1 MIKKKPSSKK
11 VAPTKEE
18 TPDSFDLAAEYSAL
32 KSADV
37 NDLEKKLSQQV
48 KEFSELLGTLATVED
63 RTKALWRQI
72 YENAVNDRKNA
83 YIMWVDLYIHVHSNP
98 TEHAV
103 HGQNLARYLERM
115 SKANDQILKLAD
127 LVAQASE
134 EQLETSVSQD
144 DIYDQILAKAQ

>member
-1 MIKKKPSSKK
+1 MARKKNIASTVAVNQVESQNLDPSAEFNSIKNTNVS
-11 VAPTKEE
+11 
-18 TPDSFDLAAEYSAL
+18 
-32 KSADV
+32 
-37 NDLEKKLSQQV
+37 DLEQKSVSQI
-48 KEFSELLGTLATVED
+48 KEFTELLGTLASVED

-72 YENAVNDRKNA
+72 YENSVNDRKNA

-127 LVAQASE
+127 LVSQASQE
-134 EQLETSVSQD
+134 EIETTVSED
-144 DIYDQILAKAQ
+144 DIYQQILSKQQ

>member
-1 MIKKKPSSKK
+1 VARKKNIASTVAVNQVESQNFDPSAEFNSIKNTNVS
-11 VAPTKEE
+11 
-18 TPDSFDLAAEYSAL
+18 
-32 KSADV
+32 
-37 NDLEKKLSQQV
+37 DLEQKSVSQI
-48 KEFSELLGTLATVED
+48 KEFTELLGTLASVED

-72 YENAVNDRKNA
+72 YENSVNDRKNA

-127 LVAQASE
+127 LVSQASQE
-134 EQLETSVSQD
+134 EIETTVSED
-144 DIYDQILAKAQ
+144 DIYQQILSKQQ

>member
-1 MIKKKPSSKK
+1 MASKK
-11 VAPTKEE
+11 NTSKTVAVQQVE
-18 TPDSFDLAAEYSAL
+18 SQNFDPSTEFNSI
-32 KSADV
+32 KNTNVS
-37 NDLEKKLSQQV
+37 DLEQKSVSQIREFTDLLS
-48 KEFSELLGTLATVED
+48 TLASVED

-127 LVAQASE
+127 LVSQASQE
-134 EQLETSVSQD
+134 EIETAVSED
-144 DIYDQILAKAQ
+144 DIYQQILSKQQ

>member
-1 MIKKKPSSKK
+1 MARKKNIASTVAVNQVESQNFDPSAEFNSIKNTNVS
-11 VAPTKEE
+11 
-18 TPDSFDLAAEYSAL
+18 
-32 KSADV
+32 
-37 NDLEKKLSQQV
+37 DLEQKSVSQI
-48 KEFSELLGTLATVED
+48 KEFTELLGTLASVED

-72 YENAVNDRKNA
+72 YENSVNDRKNA

-127 LVAQASE
+127 LVSQASQE
-134 EQLETSVSQD
+134 EIETTVSED
-144 DIYDQILAKAQ
+144 DIYQQILSKQQ

>member
-1 MIKKKPSSKK
+1 VARKKNIASTVAVNQVESQNLDPSAEFNSIKNTNVS
-11 VAPTKEE
+11 
-18 TPDSFDLAAEYSAL
+18 
-32 KSADV
+32 
-37 NDLEKKLSQQV
+37 DLEQKSVSQI
-48 KEFSELLGTLATVED
+48 KEFTELLGTLASVED

-72 YENAVNDRKNA
+72 YENSVNDRKNA

-127 LVAQASE
+127 LVSQASQE
-134 EQLETSVSQD
+134 EIETTVSED
-144 DIYDQILAKAQ
+144 DIYQQILSKQQ